1 MCIPQHSLVG
11 LMAKVIRKLDEMNNG
26 QKKILSKLKSTKRD
40 TEELLRGQKRLEK
53 LIKDKYKHH

>member
-1 MCIPQHSLVG
+1 
-11 LMAKVIRKLDEMNNG
+11 MAKVIRKLDEMNNG